1 MYLVISTSLNPDS
14 RSRILAR
21 AAMSLLQQHSAATEP
36 AFLDLAE
43 LKLPMCDG
51 ASCYGHPDSVAATE
65 AVNQAKGILLAS
77 PVYNYDLSA
86 AAKNLIEITGKAWTD
101 KVVGF
106 LCAAGGQ
113 GSFMAPMGMANSLM
127 LDFRSLI
134 LPRFVYA
141 TGESFSG
148 DQIADTDCEQRVE
161 QLVAQLIRITTAQHT
176 EDQSQ

>member
-1 MYLVISTSLNPDS
+1 MYLVISSSLNPDS

-21 AAMSLLQQHSAATEP
+21 AAVSVLQQHSAEP
-36 AFLDLAE
+36 EFVDLAE
-43 LKLPMCDG
+43 LNLPLCDG
-51 ASCYGHPDSVAATE
+51 ASCYGHPDAVTVTE
-65 AVNQAKGILLAS
+65 AVTQAKGILLAS
-77 PVYNYDLSA
+77 PIYNYDLSA
-86 AAKNLIEITGKAWTD
+86 AAKNLIEITGKSWTD

-113 GSFMAPMGMANSLM
+113 GSFMAPMGMANHLM

-148 DQIADTDCEQRVE
+148 NQIADADCEQRVE
-161 QLVAQLIRITTAQHT
+161 QLVAQLIRITNAIHNENQP
-176 EDQSQ
+176 Q